1 MGEVRRSAGRSDNA
15 PATPGRKEPKQWAK
29 DEVNG
34 QNGRWRPERPIYG
47 GGRRPGAHGSN
58 YAEVVSGRDTLL
70 VELYAT
76 WWPPQEAGAQVRG
89 GSQKHEGAGPD
100 LPNHQD
106 GRRCREQAGSAHS
119 FLPLMFFGGRRRSI
133 YKGRRS
139 KCGWSRSWPR
149 GQLVKSAEELEEA
162 NNVVVF
168 AVVDAKEGDGR

>member
-1 MGEVRRSAGRSDNA
+1 MGDHNTV
-15 PATPGRKEPKQWAK
+15 
-29 DEVNG
+29 VLV
-34 QNGRWRPERPIYG
+34 G
-47 GGRRPGAHGSN
+47 GGSDGEPAEPLAAVGAIKEKGNNTFTGDFGKWPALTLLFAVN